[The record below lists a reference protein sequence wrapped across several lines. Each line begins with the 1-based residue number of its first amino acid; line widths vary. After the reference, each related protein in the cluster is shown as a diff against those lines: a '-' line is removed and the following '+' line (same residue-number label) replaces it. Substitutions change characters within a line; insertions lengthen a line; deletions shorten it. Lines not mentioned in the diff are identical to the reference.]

1 MVNDSMFQNCIGE
14 DLTCRVRAAVDIAKG
29 AEITTTYTHGL
40 AGTAWRRRH
49 LRKEWTAFQ
58 CFTLYKVFHLLR

>member
-1 MVNDSMFQNCIGE
+1 MGHPVKSTQMFQNCIGE

-29 AEITTTYTHGL
+29 SEVTTTYTHGL

-49 LRKEWTAFQ
+49 LREEWEETDSS
-58 CFTLYKVFHLLR
+58 